1 LRELEEKDVCTMV
14 AEMDFSSPETS
25 ESNVMENVLH
35 YELFFGAIFQLTCVL
50 AIILPISK
58 SIRQTI
64 NKRGYPST
72 SGE

>member
-1 LRELEEKDVCTMV
+1 MV

-58 SIRQTI
+58 SIRQTSDSFE
-64 NKRGYPST
+64 PQT
-72 SGE
+72 SETVKKPKAIAP